1 MYDVI
6 VVGLGAMGSAA
17 ASHLARRGVRV
28 LGLEAFPRGHALGS
42 SHGESR
48 VIRLAYWEH
57 PDYVPLLRRAYAL
70 WHDLE
75 AASDEKLLIQ
85 TGGLFI
91 GARDSTLV
99 QGTLDSVRTH
109 ALPHQMLDADDLRR
123 EHPLL
128 RPRDS
133 DVAIYEDPAGL
144 LLPERC
150 VEAHARLAENNG
162 AQLRYAEPVLEWNTD
177 GTGVSV
183 TTSSEKYSAERL
195 VITAGAW
202 LGQILKLDLPLRP
215 ERVPMFW
222 LEPSAPLEAFAPE
235 RFPVWLWDIGEPGM
249 FYGFPHLSWPG
260 VKLARHHSGVPCDPD
275 TLLREIQPADE
286 VPIRSF
292 VSNYLPG
299 LDGPVVHARA
309 CMYTN
314 TPDEHFV
321 VDRHP
326 EFANVTYAGGFSGHG
341 FKFSTVIGEILA
353 DLSMHGRAMPE
364 AEFLRAARFAQP
376 ASAAPA

>member
-1 MYDVI
+1 MPDVI

-17 ASHLARRGVRV
+17 AAHLARRGASV

-48 VIRLAYWEH
+48 VIRLAYYEH
-57 PDYVPLLRRAYAL
+57 PDYVPLLRRAYTL
-70 WHDLE
+70 WHELE
-75 AASDEKLLIQ
+75 AASGEKLFVQ

-91 GARDSTLV
+91 GARDSTLI
-99 QGTLDSVRTH
+99 QGTLTSVRTH
-109 ALPHQMLDADDLRR
+109 SLAHRMLDADDLRR

-133 DVAIYEDPAGL
+133 DVAIFEAPAGL

-150 VEAHARLAENNG
+150 VEAHARMAETAG
-162 AQLRYAEPVLEWNTD
+162 AELRYEEPVTD
-177 GTGVSV
+177 WSSESSGVSV
-183 TTSSEKYSAERL
+183 TTSAGSYSAERL

-202 LGQILKLDLPLRP
+202 LGRILKLDLPLRP

-222 LEPSAPLEAFAPE
+222 LEPRVPIEAFAPE
-235 RFPVWLWDIGEPGM
+235 RFPVWLWDTGEPRM
-249 FYGFPHLSWPG
+249 FYGFPHLRWPG
-260 VKLARHHSGVPCDPD
+260 VKLARHHSGEPCDPA
-275 TLLREIQPADE
+275 TLQREIQPTDE
-286 VPIRSF
+286 TPVRTF
-292 VSNYLPG
+292 VSRYLPA
-299 LDGPVVHARA
+299 LDGPVTHARV

-326 EFANVTYAGGFSGHG
+326 RFANVTYAGGFSGHG

-353 DLSMHGRAMPE
+353 DLSTEGQAMPE
-364 AEFLRAARFAQP
+364 AEFLRATRF
-376 ASAAPA
+376 

>member
-1 MYDVI
+1 MHDVI
-6 VVGLGAMGSAA
+6 VVGLGAMGTAA
-17 ASHLARRGVRV
+17 AFHLARRWVRV
-28 LGLEAFPRGHALGS
+28 LGLEAFGRGHALGS

-70 WHDLE
+70 WHELE
-75 AASDEKLLIQ
+75 AASGDKLLIQ

-91 GARDSTLV
+91 GARDSLLV

-109 ALPHQMLDADDLRR
+109 GLAYQMLEADDARR

-128 RPRDS
+128 RVRDS
-133 DVAIYEDPAGL
+133 DVVIYEEPAGL

-150 VEAHARLAENNG
+150 VEAHAAMAEG
-162 AQLRYAEPVLEWNTD
+162 AAAELRYDEPVTD
-177 GTGVSV
+177 WSSDDSGVSV
-183 TTSSEKYSAERL
+183 TTPTGRYSAERL

-202 LGQILKLDLPLRP
+202 LSRVVKLDLPLRP

-222 LEPSAPLEAFAPE
+222 LQPSAPLEAFVPE
-235 RFPVWLWDIGEPGM
+235 RFPIWLWDTGQAGL

-260 VKLARHHSGVPCDPD
+260 VKLARHHSGVQCDPE
-275 TLLREIQPADE
+275 TLQREIQPADE
-286 VPIRSF
+286 APIRDF
-292 VSNYLPG
+292 VSRFLPA
-299 LDGPVVHARA
+299 LDGPVLHARA

-326 EFANVTYAGGFSGHG
+326 EFANVIYAGGFSGHG

-353 DLSMHGRAMPE
+353 DLALDGRAMPE
-364 AEFLRAARFAQP
+364 AEFLRAARFAGRTSA
-376 ASAAPA
+376 ASA

>member
-17 ASHLARRGVRV
+17 AAHLARRGVRV

-57 PDYVPLLRRAYAL
+57 PDYVPLLHRAYAL
-70 WHDLE
+70 WHELE
-75 AASDEKLLIQ
+75 EASGKKLLIQ

-91 GARDSTLV
+91 GARDSMLV
-99 QGTLDSVRTH
+99 QGTLDSVRQH
-109 ALPHQMLDADDLRR
+109 ALAHQMLDADEVRR

-128 RPRDS
+128 QVRDS
-133 DVAIYEDPAGL
+133 DVAIYENPAGL
-144 LLPERC
+144 LLPELC
-150 VEAHARLAENNG
+150 VEAHAALAEAAG
-162 AQLRYAEPVLEWNTD
+162 AELRYEEPVTD
-177 GTGVSV
+177 WAAEGTGVSV
-183 TTSSEKYSAERL
+183 TTSAGRYSAERL

-202 LGQILKLDLPLRP
+202 LNRVVKLDLPLRP

-222 LEPSAPLEAFAPE
+222 LQPGVALDAFTPE
-235 RFPVWLWDIGEPGM
+235 RFPVWLWDTGEPGL
-249 FYGFPHLSWPG
+249 FYGFPHLNWPG
-260 VKLARHHSGVPCDPD
+260 VKLARHHSGVACDPE
-275 TLLREIQPADE
+275 TLQREIQPADE
-286 VPIRSF
+286 APIRSF
-292 VSNYLPG
+292 VSRYIPA
-299 LDGPVVHARA
+299 LDGPVLHARA

-326 EFANVTYAGGFSGHG
+326 AFDNVTYAGGFSGHG
-341 FKFSTVIGEILA
+341 FKFSTVIGEVLA
-353 DLSMHGRAMPE
+353 DLALTGQAMPE
-364 AEFLRAARFAQP
+364 ADFLRAGRFAGR
-376 ASAAPA
+376 ASASPA

>member
-1 MYDVI
+1 MHDVI

-17 ASHLARRGVRV
+17 AAHLARRGVRV
-28 LGLEAFPRGHALGS
+28 LGLEAFARGHALGS

-70 WHDLE
+70 WHELE
-75 AASDEKLLIQ
+75 AASGQQLFIQ

-91 GARDSTLV
+91 GARDSMLV

-109 ALPHQMLDADDLRR
+109 NLSYRMLDADDLRR

-128 RPRDS
+128 QVRDS

-150 VEAHARLAENNG
+150 VEAHAALAEAAG
-162 AQLRYAEPVLEWNTD
+162 AELRYAEPVLDWSVD
-177 GTGVSV
+177 RAGVVVS
-183 TTSSEKYSAERL
+183 TAAGRYTAERL
-195 VITAGAW
+195 VITAGPW
-202 LGQILKLDLPLRP
+202 LNRVMKLDLPLHP

-222 LEPSAPLEAFAPE
+222 MQPTVPIEAFAAE
-235 RFPVWLWDIGEPGM
+235 RFPIWLMDTGEPGL
-249 FYGFPHLSWPG
+249 FYGFPHLEWPG
-260 VKLARHHSGVPCDPD
+260 VKLARHHSGVPCDPQTIIRD
-275 TLLREIQPADE
+275 IQPADE
-286 VPIRSF
+286 APIRAF
-292 VSNYLPG
+292 VRRYLPA
-299 LDGPVVHARA
+299 LDGPVLHARA

-314 TPDEHFV
+314 TPDEHFL

-326 EFANVTYAGGFSGHG
+326 DFDNVTYAGGFSGHG

-353 DLSMHGRAMPE
+353 DLTLHGRATPE
-364 AEFLRAARFAQP
+364 AEFLRAARFASN
-376 ASAAPA
+376 ASASSV